1 MEENRVEGR
10 REFQMMQSN
19 IRRIAIQPVVRRAAA
34 VANGPNGGAG
44 AGAGAV
50 PCVTTLTANP
60 RTLHLLWEEYEHGIA
75 GRKAARLF
83 TREERGR
90 VKHKYCRRKLVWNCI
105 ATLVRA
111 GFTAQVAIDR
121 IYQVYGENATV
132 TTIINR
138 MKQDRQAG
146 IVHQSLQ
153 V

>member
-1 MEENRVEGR
+1 MCHYSNR
-10 REFQMMQSN
+10 
-19 IRRIAIQPVVRRAAA
+19 QPT
-34 VANGPNGGAG
+34 N
-44 AGAGAV
+44 
-50 PCVTTLTANP
+50 T
-60 RTLHLLWEEYEHGIA
+60 HLLWEEYEHGIA
-75 GRKAARLF
+75 GRKAARLYKRGE
-83 TREERGR
+83 RES
-90 VKHKYCRRKLVWNCI
+90 HKYCRRKLVLNCI

>member
-1 MEENRVEGR
+1 MCHY
-10 REFQMMQSN
+10 S
-19 IRRIAIQPVVRRAAA
+19 
-34 VANGPNGGAG
+34 
-44 AGAGAV
+44 
-50 PCVTTLTANP
+50 TANP

-75 GRKAARLF
+75 GRKAARLYK
-83 TREERGR
+83 RGERR
-90 VKHKYCRRKLVWNCI
+90 VKHKYCRKLVLNCI